1 MTMFLDHLV
10 ARGFVQDATPGVA
23 ERLAARPITAYVG
36 FDPTAASLH
45 VGNLVPVMGLAW
57 LQRLGGTPIAL
68 VGGGTALVGDP
79 SGKRSERPM
88 LSEAE
93 IHSNSEAI
101 ERQLRAFLRFEG
113 PASASVVNNGSWL
126 GDLRLMEFLRETGKH
141 FTVNYMLQKESV
153 RSRMESGI
161 SFTEFAY
168 MLVQAHDFWHLFRTA
183 GVELQMGGSDQWGNI
198 TAGIELISRKEGAAA
213 HGIVFPLLTTASGAK
228 FGKSEQGNIWLDPAR
243 TSPYE
248 FFQFWLNADDRDVAR
263 WLSFFTFLPLD
274 EITAVVREHEI
285 DPGKRVAQRRLA
297 REVTAL
303 VHGEEEAD
311 RAARTGLAVFGG
323 GDAQADY
330 GELATTM
337 PNCEATVTELETGL
351 PLIDVLVRAGLAS
364 SKADARRGIQ
374 GRGFSVNDVQEH
386 DVSRK
391 LTVADLR
398 NGEFIL
404 LKKGKKNYVMVVVGN
419 RV

>member
-1 MTMFLDHLV
+1 MTMFLDHLA

-23 ERLAARPITAYVG
+23 ERLAGRPITAYVG
-36 FDPTAASLH
+36 FDPTASSLH

-101 ERQLRAFLRFEG
+101 ERQLRSFLRFEG
-113 PASASVVNNGSWL
+113 PSSASVVNNAAWL
-126 GDLRLMEFLRETGKH
+126 GELALMEFLRETGKH
-141 FTVNYMLQKESV
+141 FTVNYMLQKEAV

-183 GVELQMGGSDQWGNI
+183 DVELQMGGSDQWGNI

-274 EITAVVREHEI
+274 EISAIVRAHEI
-285 DPGKRVAQRRLA
+285 DPAKRVAQRRLA
-297 REVTAL
+297 HEVTAL
-303 VHGEEEAD
+303 VHGEQEAD
-311 RAARTGLAVFGG
+311 RAARTGLAIFGG
-323 GDAQADY
+323 DGARADY
-330 GELATTM
+330 AELASTM
-337 PNCEATVTELETGL
+337 PNCEASAAELEAGL
-351 PLIDVLVRAGLAS
+351 PLVDVLVRAGLAS

-374 GRGFSVNDVQEH
+374 GRGFSVNDVQQD
-386 DVSRK
+386 DVSRR
-391 LTVADLR
+391 LTVADLEDGR
-398 NGEFIL
+398 YIL
-404 LKKGKKNYVMVVVGN
+404 LRKGKKNHVMVVVGT
-419 RV
+419 